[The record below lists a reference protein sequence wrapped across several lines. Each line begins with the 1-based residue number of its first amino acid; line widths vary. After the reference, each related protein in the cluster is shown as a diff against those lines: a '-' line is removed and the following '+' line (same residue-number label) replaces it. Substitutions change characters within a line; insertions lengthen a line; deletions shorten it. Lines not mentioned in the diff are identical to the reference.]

1 MVVEIAKDVFWV
13 GVTDWGIRR
22 FHGFELSVHQGTTY
36 NSYVIR
42 DEKTVLVDSVWGP
55 HSDEFISKVRE
66 VVDPARI
73 DYVVCN
79 HSEPDHSGALPD
91 IMRLCPNAT
100 MIVSKN
106 GLLSVPGHYHQ
117 NWKFKAVKTGER
129 LSIGKNEL
137 QFIEAPML
145 HWPDSMF
152 TFVSGVDVLMPN
164 DAFGQHYASA
174 FLFNDL
180 VDQVELYRE
189 ALKYYANIL
198 TPYSDKIIKKIE
210 EVAALNLPIKMIA
223 PSHGVIWRKDPF
235 QIVTKYMEWARQKP
249 EPTAVVVYATMWNAT
264 ERMAKAIAEG
274 LIESGVDTKVYHA
287 ALADGNDLMVE
298 IFKSRLLVFGS
309 STHNNGILPSMAK
322 MLEEM
327 RGLRFKNKI
336 GATFGSY
343 GWSGESI
350 KEMEEVFKRA
360 AIPVVREGIRFK
372 WQPTEEDLGK
382 CRAYGRELAVA
393 VKASKEG

>member
-36 NSYVIR
+36 NSYLIR

-55 HSDEFISKVRE
+55 HSNEFIAKVRE
-66 VVDPARI
+66 VVDPAKI

-79 HSEPDHSGALPD
+79 HSEPDHSGSLPD

-117 NWKFKAVKTGER
+117 NWKFKTVKTGER
-129 LSIGKNEL
+129 LNIGRNEL

-152 TFVSGVDVLMPN
+152 TFVSGADVLMPN

-180 VDQVELYRE
+180 VDQEELYRE

-198 TPYSDKIIKKIE
+198 TPYSDKIIRKIE
-210 EVAALNLPIKMIA
+210 EVVAMNLPIKIIA
-223 PSHGVIWRKDPF
+223 PSHGVIWRKDPL
-235 QIVTKYMEWARQKP
+235 QIVAKYLEWARQKP

-274 LIESGVDTKVYHA
+274 LIEEGVDTKVYHA

-298 IFKSRLLVFGS
+298 IFKSKLLVFGS

-360 AIPVVREGIRFK
+360 AIPVVREGIRLK
-372 WQPTEEDLGK
+372 WQPTEDDLDK
-382 CRAYGRELAVA
+382 CRAYGRELAA
-393 VKASKEG
+393 TVKASKEG